1 MTGLGVRE
9 RWPLVVL
16 RPGVQT
22 TVLTATSGI
31 AISPIA
37 TDEAI
42 SLPAM
47 ISVRINYFLFN
58 FLC

>member
-1 MTGLGVRE
+1 MTNLGVRE
-9 RWPLVVL
+9 RWPLMVV
-16 RPGVQT
+16 RPGVQI

-42 SLPAM
+42 SLSAK
-47 ISVRINYFLFN
+47 ISKCTCLLF
-58 FLC
+58 FV

>member
-1 MTGLGVRE
+1 MTSLGVRE

-42 SLPAM
+42 SLSAM
-47 ISVRINYFLFN
+47 ISVKLPTF
-58 FLC
+58 